1 MSHCSLLFYGT
12 AMQIPIDTIKAII
25 VSIWAVIMTALSPT
39 VNALL
44 LLVLFAMVNAFVG
57 YQSNY
62 ITRHERFSFSKFGRA
77 GLQLMMYA
85 GLVVL
90 LHLAFYI
97 FGDTEKSLFAIKVVS
112 WIAVWGYTVKILQN
126 CLQIAP
132 NTRGLKLLYHVLA
145 VKFVGKL
152 LRELGIDVNDDEIK
166 KLRDD
171 EATEGTEE

>member
-1 MSHCSLLFYGT
+1 MWNVID
-12 AMQIPIDTIKAII
+12 QIKI
-25 VSIWAVIMTALSPT
+25 VIVAIWAVIMTALSPT

-44 LLVLFAMVNAFVG
+44 LLVLFAIVNAFVG

-77 GLQLMMYA
+77 GMQLMMYM
-85 GLVVL
+85 GLVIL

-97 FGDTEKSLFAIKVVS
+97 FGDTDKSLFAIKVVS

-132 NTRGLKLLYHVLA
+132 NTRGLKLLYYVLA
-145 VKFVGKL
+145 VKFIGKL
-152 LRELGIDVNDDEIK
+152 LRELGIEVDDNEIK
-166 KLRDD
+166 QIRD
-171 EATEGTEE
+171 EEEPTKGAEK

>member
-1 MSHCSLLFYGT
+1 MWNVID
-12 AMQIPIDTIKAII
+12 QIKI
-25 VSIWAVIMTALSPT
+25 VIVAIWAVIMTALSPT

-44 LLVLFAMVNAFVG
+44 LLVIFAIVNAFVG

-77 GLQLMMYA
+77 GMQLMMYM
-85 GLVVL
+85 GLVIL

-97 FGDTEKSLFAIKVVS
+97 FGDTDKSLFAIKVVS

-132 NTRGLKLLYHVLA
+132 NTRGLKLLYYVLA
-145 VKFVGKL
+145 VKFIGKL
-152 LRELGIDVNDDEIK
+152 LRELGIEVDDNEIK
-166 KLRDD
+166 QIRD
-171 EATEGTEE
+171 EEEPTKGAEK

>member
-1 MSHCSLLFYGT
+1 MWNVID
-12 AMQIPIDTIKAII
+12 QIKI
-25 VSIWAVIMTALSPT
+25 VIVAIWAVIMTALSPT

-77 GLQLMMYA
+77 GMQLMMYM
-85 GLVVL
+85 GLVIL

-97 FGDTEKSLFAIKVVS
+97 FGDTDKSLFTIKVVS

-126 CLQIAP
+126 CLRIAP
-132 NTRGLKLLYHVLA
+132 NTRGLKLLYYVLA
-145 VKFVGKL
+145 VKFIGKF
-152 LRELGIDVNDDEIK
+152 LRELGIEIDDNEIK
-166 KLRDD
+166 QIRDD
-171 EATEGTEE
+171 EEPTKGTAE

>member
-1 MSHCSLLFYGT
+1 MWNVID
-12 AMQIPIDTIKAII
+12 QIKI
-25 VSIWAVIMTALSPT
+25 VIVAIWAVIMTALSPT

-77 GLQLMMYA
+77 GIQLMMYT
-85 GLVVL
+85 GLVIL

-97 FGDTEKSLFAIKVVS
+97 FGDTDKSLFAIKVVS

-132 NTRGLKLLYHVLA
+132 NTRGLKLLYYVLA
-145 VKFVGKL
+145 VKFIGKL
-152 LRELGIDVNDDEIK
+152 LRELGIEVDDNEIK
-166 KLRDD
+166 QIGD
-171 EATEGTEE
+171 EEETTKGAEK